1 VAKDPGLEL
10 TAFRHRGARVFD
22 TGRTQYF
29 LLDLQN
35 GHLFMKERAVREQIC
50 AAVAKCVLNFEILVK
65 NPM

>member
-1 VAKDPGLEL
+1 VAKDLRLDLPAL
-10 TAFRHRGARVFD
+10 HRRDARVFD

-35 GHLFMKERAVREQIC
+35 GHLSVKERVDREEIC
-50 AAVAKCVLNFEILVK
+50 AAAAKCLLNFEILVK